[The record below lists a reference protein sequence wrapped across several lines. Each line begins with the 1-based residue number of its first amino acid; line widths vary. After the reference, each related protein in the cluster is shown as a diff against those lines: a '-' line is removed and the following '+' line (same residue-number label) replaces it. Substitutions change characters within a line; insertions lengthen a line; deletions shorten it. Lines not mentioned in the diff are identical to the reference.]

1 MTLLRSLADEAS
13 PANIDRRP
21 LVGREPW
28 WRARTGDHRII
39 YRRITRD
46 EARLLGAPSGG
57 LLIQRV
63 IDRRDLE
70 GVIRR
75 L

>member
-1 MTLLRSLADEAS
+1 MTLLRSLAGEAS

-28 WRARTGDHRII
+28 WRARTGDHRVI
-39 YRRITRD
+39 YRRLTRD
-46 EARLLGAPSGG
+46 EARILAAPLGGVFVE
-57 LLIQRV
+57 RV

-70 GVIRR
+70 GTTKR